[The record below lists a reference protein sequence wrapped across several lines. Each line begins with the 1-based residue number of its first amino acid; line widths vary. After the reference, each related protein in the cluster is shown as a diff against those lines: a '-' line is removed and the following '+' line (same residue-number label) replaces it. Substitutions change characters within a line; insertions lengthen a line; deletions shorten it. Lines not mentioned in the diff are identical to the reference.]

1 MRGVAIALAF
11 AAVAGCGVLPFDVG
25 QDIAEQKVPGSVV
38 GGILPSF
45 IPTPIPITINIQSE
59 TARRGT
65 GPARSA
71 GLSSLTLSATR
82 SSGTFD
88 FLDEVHIFISSPNDT
103 ALPKREIATLKPV
116 PRGATTVSFTPTDVD
131 LLPYINAGSQIDSQ
145 AMGTQPKSDFFFD
158 GHLVVTARF

>member
-1 MRGVAIALAF
+1 MRGVAIALAL

-59 TARRGT
+59 TEKRGT

-88 FLDEVHIFISSPNDT
+88 FLDEVHIFVSSQGNSS
-103 ALPKREIATLKPV
+103 LPRSEIATLKPV
-116 PRGATTVSFTPTDVD
+116 PKGATTVSFTPTNVD
-131 LLPYINAGSQIDSQ
+131 LLPYINAGAQIDSQ
-145 AMGTQPKSDFFFD
+145 ATGTQPKNDFFFD
-158 GHLVVTARF
+158 GHLVITARF